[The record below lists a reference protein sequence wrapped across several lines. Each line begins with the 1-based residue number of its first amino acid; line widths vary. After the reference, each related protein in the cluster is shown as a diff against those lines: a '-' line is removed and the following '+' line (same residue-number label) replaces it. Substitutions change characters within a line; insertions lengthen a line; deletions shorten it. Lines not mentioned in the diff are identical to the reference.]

1 MAVYAVYEPPLKE
14 DAAGVAETMERA
26 LRFKFVRDGFSFWAF
41 LLGPVWMLF
50 HRLWLALVCYIVL
63 IFAITLVAFSF
74 GLAEGAVTIASLLIA
89 LLLGFEAATLRRRKL
104 LRWHWRD
111 LGVVVE
117 KNREAAERR
126 FFDRWAAT
134 ASAEPVVLSSLWQQP
149 APVPAETTP
158 IMTPAP
164 AQPAAVEAAIPA
176 RMPTYD
182 PESYVIGMFPP
193 KDKPPGGNP

>member
-1 MAVYAVYEPPLKE
+1 MAVYAVFEPPLKE
-14 DAAGVAETMERA
+14 DAGADETMERA

-50 HRLWLALVCYIVL
+50 HRLWLALICYIVL

-104 LRWHWRD
+104 LRWRWRD

-126 FFDRWAAT
+126 FFDRWVAAQPG
-134 ASAEPVVLSSLWQQP
+134 EPVVLSSIWHHP
-149 APVPAETTP
+149 VAASPVKADNVVSMTDGSANSSGSAP
-158 IMTPAP
+158 
-164 AQPAAVEAAIPA
+164 
-176 RMPTYD
+176 
-182 PESYVIGMFPP
+182 
-193 KDKPPGGNP
+193 